1 MSYNI
6 YLIVG
11 KSGTGKT
18 TMVNRLQNLGPQVQS
33 YTTRPKRSE
42 DETGHIFVTD
52 EEFDRLQNICAYTE
66 YNGYRY
72 AATQEQVDNAT
83 FYVIDPEGVWYF
95 VDHYKGDKEIR
106 CVYIKASLWRR
117 FWRLLQRDGLIK
129 AIKRIWIDHFAFD
142 GFEVATKTVIVN
154 HDLKEATDTLW
165 WYVGNQE
172 WLTVQRRLEESNEN

>member
-11 KSGTGKT
+11 KRGTVKT
-18 TMVNRLQNLGPQVQS
+18 SMVNRPQNLGPQVQS
-33 YTTRPKRSE
+33 YTTSPKRSE

-52 EEFDRLQNICAYTE
+52 EEFDKLQNICAYTE

-83 FYVIDPEGVWYF
+83 FYVIDPDGVWYF
-95 VDHYKGDKEIR
+95 VDHYKGEKEIR

-142 GFEVATKTVIVN
+142 GFEAATKTVIVN

-172 WLTVQRRLEESNEN
+172 WLTNQRRLEESNEN

>member
-52 EEFDRLQNICAYTE
+52 EEFDKLQNICAYTE

-72 AATQEQVDNAT
+72 AATQEQVDDAT

-95 VDHYKGDKEIR
+95 VDHYKGEK
-106 CVYIKASLWRR
+106 
-117 FWRLLQRDGLIK
+117 
-129 AIKRIWIDHFAFD
+129 
-142 GFEVATKTVIVN
+142 
-154 HDLKEATDTLW
+154 
-165 WYVGNQE
+165 
-172 WLTVQRRLEESNEN
+172 